1 MGVLLDTEKVVLV
14 VDPGVCRLTSRVEAW
29 SEDGI
34 VRCKIESGCVHVRE
48 FAERL
53 DGIGVMEIVKM
64 PFSEN
69 KVYQV
74 AGKTLKH
81 STCVLPA
88 AVLKAMEA
96 ASGLGLKKDVC
107 LRFQKQP

>member
-1 MGVLLDTEKVVLV
+1 MGVLLDNERVVLV
-14 VDPGVCRLTSRVEAW
+14 IEPGVCRLTSKVEVW
-29 SEDGI
+29 SEDG
-34 VRCKIESGCVHVRE
+34 VLRCKIESGCAHVRE

-53 DGIGVMEIVKM
+53 DGVQMADIIKM
-64 PFSEN
+64 PYSEN

-81 STCVLPA
+81 STCILPA

-96 ASGLGLKKDVC
+96 AAGLALKRDVS
-107 LRFQKQP
+107 LRFERQP